1 LRRQLALA
9 LGFGLD
15 AKRNCDFV
23 CLASMAF
30 VKTVDQTQYLLRAV
44 TVIAC
49 PLAEGSAASAE
60 LGFELIWGH
69 CCAPMSN

>member
-1 LRRQLALA
+1 
-9 LGFGLD
+9 
-15 AKRNCDFV
+15 
-23 CLASMAF
+23 MAF